1 MQVLFPNTLEI
12 SATKIKSRPHRLRY
26 LCFFVAERKGEEMS
40 TNHSRLIPS
49 PMVLIALVLAALVC
63 GESSSQ
69 AMGLPNQ
76 TPASPVESQAKQ
88 KPEPVGAA
96 QAGPGVNG
104 SEKSPTTNSTPQEK
118 IVPAVVSRAAGVGMD
133 GERPTVL
140 IRRVV
145 RAPKLEDFLD
155 MKPSAEI
162 AESLTK
168 MDGFIQAKPKDGA
181 PATFVTE
188 AYMCYDAG
196 NLYVIFIAFDSEPDK
211 LRASMTKREPPGFFE
226 DDVLELRFDTFDDR
240 RRSYYFAIN
249 PLGVQ
254 YDALWPEGEGGFDS
268 SFDTLWHSDGQITD
282 RGYITWV
289 KIPFK
294 SLRFSSE
301 SKQSWGFY
309 FGRLLPR
316 LSEGNGWPR
325 LTTKNPSF
333 LSQTARL
340 DGLENISPGHN
351 VQIIPY
357 AVARAFHELDQ
368 RDPAAPQFVGR
379 RASTQ
384 FGMDGKIV
392 LKDSFVL
399 DITGNP
405 DFSQVE
411 SDEPQVTV
419 NQRFEVFFPE
429 KRPFFLE
436 NANYFQTPINLV
448 FTRRIVSPEFGV
460 RLTGKKGPYAL
471 GMLFVND
478 ESPGQT
484 VPERSPLFNEKANFR
499 VVRVARD
506 ILKQSSVG
514 LIYTYRGFMNSFNH
528 VGGVDAR
535 LKLNKNWLI
544 NAQAVTSK
552 TRFLNGSELSG
563 PAYHLVLR
571 GEGRQY
577 SFNLGFNDR
586 APGFRT
592 AVGFEP
598 RVDIR
603 RLSSSYSYRWRPE
616 GKTLISWGP
625 NLGLTS
631 IWDHAGQRLE
641 WSFSPSISWEL
652 GYQTNVNVSYSPSR
666 ERLRPQDFPGLTAN
680 RDFSPREMGVS
691 FSSAY
696 FSKATFQAQ
705 FSRGT
710 RINFVPPVGQ
720 EPFISDVD
728 FRSVQVTLRPFTK
741 LQIDNTYLESRLT
754 NGVADA
760 NIFTDRIFRSRVNW
774 QFSRKLSL
782 RFIPQYNSLNVNPE
796 QTLLTKTRNFTGD
809 FLAAYS
815 LNPWTSLYVGYN
827 SNLQNIQ
834 LVTNP
839 DGRRVI
845 RRTDGLRNDARQMYI
860 KFSYLFR
867 F

>member
-1 MQVLFPNTLEI
+1 
-12 SATKIKSRPHRLRY
+12 
-26 LCFFVAERKGEEMS
+26 MS
-40 TNHSRLIPS
+40 TSHSRFTPS
-49 PMVLIALVLAALVC
+49 PMVLSAFVLATLVWM
-63 GESSSQ
+63 ESPSR
-69 AMGLPNQ
+69 ATGLPNQ
-76 TPASPVESQAKQ
+76 TPASPVEAQAKQ
-88 KPEPVGAA
+88 TPEPVVAS
-96 QAGPGVNG
+96 QAGAGVNG
-104 SEKSPTTNSTPQEK
+104 SEKSAKTTSTPQEK
-118 IVPAVVSRAAGVGMD
+118 VVPEVLSPAVRGGYVRMD
-133 GERPTVL
+133 GGRPTVL
-140 IRRVV
+140 IRRVD

-196 NLYVIFIAFDSEPDK
+196 NLYVIFVAFDPEPGK
-211 LRASMTKREPPGFFE
+211 VRASMTKREPPGFFE
-226 DDVLELRFDTFDDR
+226 DDVMELRFDTFDDR

-254 YDALWPEGEGGFDS
+254 YDALWPEGEGGFDD
-268 SFDTLWHSDGQITD
+268 SFDTLWHSAGQITD
-282 RGYITWV
+282 RGYVTWV

-340 DGLENISPGHN
+340 DGLENISPGKN

-357 AVARAFHELDQ
+357 AVVRAFRELDL

-448 FTRRIVSPEFGV
+448 FTRRIISPEFGV

-478 ESPGQT
+478 ESPGET
-484 VPERSPLFNEKANFR
+484 VAEGSPLFNQKAKFGVVR
-499 VVRVARD
+499 VVRD
-506 ILKQSSVG
+506 IFNQSSVG
-514 LIYTYRGFMNSFNH
+514 MIYTYRGFMDSFNH

-552 TRFLNGSELSG
+552 TRFLNG
-563 PAYHLVLR
+563 
-571 GEGRQY
+571 
-577 SFNLGFNDR
+577 
-586 APGFRT
+586 
-592 AVGFEP
+592 
-598 RVDIR
+598 
-603 RLSSSYSYRWRPE
+603 
-616 GKTLISWGP
+616 
-625 NLGLTS
+625 
-631 IWDHAGQRLE
+631 
-641 WSFSPSISWEL
+641 WS
-652 GYQTNVNVSYSPSR
+652 
-666 ERLRPQDFPGLTAN
+666 
-680 RDFSPREMGVS
+680 
-691 FSSAY
+691 
-696 FSKATFQAQ
+696 
-705 FSRGT
+705 
-710 RINFVPPVGQ
+710 
-720 EPFISDVD
+720 
-728 FRSVQVTLRPFTK
+728 
-741 LQIDNTYLESRLT
+741 
-754 NGVADA
+754 
-760 NIFTDRIFRSRVNW
+760 
-774 QFSRKLSL
+774 
-782 RFIPQYNSLNVNPE
+782 
-796 QTLLTKTRNFTGD
+796 
-809 FLAAYS
+809 
-815 LNPWTSLYVGYN
+815 
-827 SNLQNIQ
+827 
-834 LVTNP
+834 
-839 DGRRVI
+839 
-845 RRTDGLRNDARQMYI
+845 
-860 KFSYLFR
+860 
-867 F
+867 